1 MENGSATSGRA
12 TNASALKER
21 LREAARRALRPTGP
35 APRLTRRGQYFDLLV
50 AAAFAI
56 ATVYYA
62 LDVADNQVREVLLG
76 VGRAVQPSGTDARIA
91 LSALAL
97 AASGALMLRRR
108 HPLAVLCVVTCAALL
123 TPQDVQRLT
132 FYPLVVAVYSAAAYS
147 PYRVPALTAVPTAV
161 LLVFAS
167 GTSTTHVYPY
177 QPGIV
182 PNEYVALWILG
193 PLAMAAN
200 GLRTW
205 RVRTDEGR
213 ARLAAVEREQAEA
226 LHRAVAE
233 ERARI
238 ARELHDVVTHNV
250 SVMVIQAGA
259 ARRVMR
265 VVPDEADE
273 ALLAVEASGR
283 AAMTELRHVMGL
295 LTMDGTGHGATRAD
309 DPAPRAGD
317 LAPQPDLDQLETLV
331 GRVRDTGLP
340 VDLKVVGPAR
350 PMPSGIGLT
359 AYRVVQE
366 ALTNTVKHASGA
378 KATVC
383 VEYAPD
389 RLRVEVSD
397 TGGSPGP
404 GASAGNGRGLLGLR
418 ERLSV
423 YDGTLHSGRRLTG
436 GYRVEALIPLE
447 AP

>member
-1 MENGSATSGRA
+1 M
-12 TNASALKER
+12 TNETTAADR

-35 APRLTRRGQYFDLLV
+35 APGPTRRGRRFDLAV
-50 AAAFAI
+50 AAAFAVT
-56 ATVYYA
+56 TVYYA
-62 LDVADNQVREVLLG
+62 VDVTNNQVREVLPG
-76 VGRAVQPSGTDARIA
+76 VEKVVQPSGTDAAVA

-97 AASGALMLRRR
+97 VTSGALVQRRR
-108 HPLAVLCVVTCAALL
+108 YPLGVLCVVACLALL
-123 TPQDVQRLT
+123 TPQDVARLT

-147 PYRVPALTAVPTAV
+147 PYRIPTLVAVPTAV
-161 LLVFAS
+161 LLVYTS

-182 PNEYVALWILG
+182 PNEYVVLWILG
-193 PLAMAAN
+193 PLALAAN

-213 ARLAAVEREQAEA
+213 ARLTAVEHEQAEA
-226 LHRAVAE
+226 LRRAVAE

-265 VVPDEADE
+265 AVPDDADE

-283 AAMTELRHVMGL
+283 AAMTDLRHVMGL
-295 LTMDGTGHGATRAD
+295 LTMDSGSRNAHRAES
-309 DPAPRAGD
+309 
-317 LAPQPDLDQLETLV
+317 LTPQPGLEQLETLV

-340 VDLKVVGPAR
+340 VDLEITGAAR
-350 PMPSGIGLT
+350 PVPPGIGLT

-366 ALTNTVKHASGA
+366 ALTNTVKHASGSH
-378 KATVC
+378 ATVS
-383 VEYAPD
+383 VEFAPD

-397 TGGSPGP
+397 TGGPPGP
-404 GASAGNGRGLLGLR
+404 GAATGNGRGLLGLR

-423 YDGTLHSGRRLTG
+423 YDGTLDTGRRLTG

-447 AP
+447 AL

>member
-1 MENGSATSGRA
+1 M
-12 TNASALKER
+12 TNETTVVDR
-21 LREAARRALRPTGP
+21 LRGAARRTLRPTGP
-35 APRLTRRGQYFDLLV
+35 VPRLTRRGRQFDVTV
-50 AAAFAI
+50 AAAFAVT
-56 ATVYYA
+56 TVFYA
-62 LDVADNQVREVLLG
+62 VDVTNNQVREVLPG
-76 VGRAVQPSGTDARIA
+76 VERVVQPSGTDAAVA

-97 AASGALMLRRR
+97 VTSGSLIQRRR
-108 HPLAVLCVVTCAALL
+108 YPLGVLCVVACLALL
-123 TPQDVQRLT
+123 TPQDVARLT

-147 PYRVPALTAVPTAV
+147 PYRIPTLVAVPTAV
-161 LLVFAS
+161 LLVYTS

-182 PNEYVALWILG
+182 PNEYVVLWILG

-213 ARLAAVEREQAEA
+213 ARLTAVEHEQAEA
-226 LHRAVAE
+226 LRRAVAE

-265 VVPDEADE
+265 AVPDEADE

-283 AAMTELRHVMGL
+283 AAMTDLRHVMGL
-295 LTMDGTGHGATRAD
+295 LTMDGGGQHADRAES
-309 DPAPRAGD
+309 
-317 LAPQPDLDQLETLV
+317 LTPQPGLEQLETLV

-340 VDLKVVGPAR
+340 VDLEITGAAR
-350 PMPSGIGLT
+350 PVPPGIGLT

-366 ALTNTVKHASGA
+366 ALTNTVKHASGSR
-378 KATVC
+378 ATVS
-383 VEYAPD
+383 VEYTPD

-397 TGGSPGP
+397 TGGPPGP
-404 GASAGNGRGLLGLR
+404 GAATGNGRGLLGLR

-423 YDGTLHSGRRLTG
+423 YDGTLDTGRRLTG

-447 AP
+447 AL

>member
-1 MENGSATSGRA
+1 VTNKATVVD
-12 TNASALKER
+12 R
-21 LREAARRALRPTGP
+21 LREAARGALRPTGP
-35 APRLTRRGQYFDLLV
+35 APHLTRRGWQFDLAV
-50 AAAFAI
+50 ALAFAV

-62 LDVADNQVREVLLG
+62 IDVADHQIREVLPG
-76 VGRAVQPSGTDARIA
+76 VGEAIEPSGTDARVA

-97 AASGALMLRRR
+97 VTSGALILRRR
-108 HPLAVLCVVTCAALL
+108 YPLAVLCTVTCLALL
-123 TPQDVQRLT
+123 TPQDVARLT

-147 PYRVPALTAVPTAV
+147 PYRIPTLAAVPAAV
-161 LLVFAS
+161 LLVYTS

-182 PNEYVALWILG
+182 PNEYVVLWILG

-213 ARLAAVEREQAEA
+213 ARLTAVEREQTEA
-226 LHRAVAE
+226 LRRAVVE

-265 VVPDEADE
+265 AVPDEADE
-273 ALLAVEASGR
+273 ALLAVEAGGR

-295 LTMDGTGHGATRAD
+295 LTMDS
-309 DPAPRAGD
+309 GD
-317 LAPQPDLDQLETLV
+317 QDASRTESLTPQPGLEQLETLI

-340 VDLKVVGPAR
+340 VVLTITGAAR
-350 PMPSGIGLT
+350 PMPHGIGLT

-378 KATVC
+378 SATVS
-383 VEYAPD
+383 VEYGPD

-397 TGGSPGP
+397 TGGDPGP
-404 GASAGNGRGLLGLR
+404 GAATGNGRGLLGLR

-423 YDGTLHSGRRLTG
+423 YDGTLCTGRRLTG

>member
-1 MENGSATSGRA
+1 M
-12 TNASALKER
+12 TNETTAVDR

-35 APRLTRRGQYFDLLV
+35 APRLTRRGRQFDLVV
-50 AAAFAI
+50 AVAFAVG
-56 ATVYYA
+56 TVYYA
-62 LDVADNQVREVLLG
+62 IDVADNQIREVLPG
-76 VGRAVQPSGTDARIA
+76 VAKAVQPSGTDARVA

-97 AASGALMLRRR
+97 VTSGALVLRRR
-108 HPLAVLCVVTCAALL
+108 YPLAVLCAVTCLALL
-123 TPQDVQRLT
+123 TPQDVARLT

-147 PYRVPALTAVPTAV
+147 PYRIPTLAAVPTAV
-161 LLVFAS
+161 LLVYTS

-182 PNEYVALWILG
+182 PNEYVVLWILG

-213 ARLAAVEREQAEA
+213 ARLTAVEREQAET
-226 LHRAVAE
+226 LRRAVAE

-265 VVPDEADE
+265 AVPDEADE

-295 LTMDGTGHGATRAD
+295 LTMDSGNQDAT
-309 DPAPRAGD
+309 
-317 LAPQPDLDQLETLV
+317 LAENLTPQPGLEQLETLI

-340 VDLKVVGPAR
+340 VDLKITGAAR
-350 PMPSGIGLT
+350 PIPPGIGLT

-378 KATVC
+378 QATVS

-389 RLRVEVSD
+389 RLRVDVSD
-397 TGGSPGP
+397 TGGAPGL
-404 GASAGNGRGLLGLR
+404 GAATGNGRGLLGLR

-423 YDGTLHSGRRLTG
+423 YDGTLHTGRRLTG

>member
-1 MENGSATSGRA
+1 MTDRLGET
-12 TNASALKER
+12 ALKDR
-21 LREAARRALRPTGP
+21 LAEVARRTLRPTGP
-35 APRLTRRGQYFDLLV
+35 APRPTRRGRHFDLLV

-62 LDVADNQVREVLLG
+62 IDVADGQIREVLPG
-76 VGRAVQPSGTDARIA
+76 VGRAVGPSGTDARIA
-91 LSALAL
+91 LGALAL
-97 AASGALMLRRR
+97 TTSGALVLRRR
-108 HPLAVLCVVTCAALL
+108 YPLAVLCVVTCAALV
-123 TPQDVQRLT
+123 TPHDVQRLT

-147 PYRVPALTAVPTAV
+147 PYRIPALTAVPTAV

-167 GTSTTHVYPY
+167 GTSTTRVYPSE
-177 QPGIV
+177 PGIV

-213 ARLAAVEREQAEA
+213 TRLAAVEREQAEA

-265 VVPDEADE
+265 AVPDEADE

-295 LTMDGTGHGATRAD
+295 LTMDGGSQDATHAEN
-309 DPAPRAGD
+309 
-317 LAPQPDLDQLETLV
+317 LAPQPGLDQLDTLI

-340 VDLKVVGPAR
+340 VDLKVSGTTR

-378 KATVC
+378 QATVC

-397 TGGSPGP
+397 TGGPPGP
-404 GASAGNGRGLLGLR
+404 GAATGNGRGLLGLR
-418 ERLSV
+418 ERLAV
-423 YDGTLHSGRRLTG
+423 YDGTLHTGRRLTG

-447 AP
+447 TP

>member
-1 MENGSATSGRA
+1 M
-12 TNASALKER
+12 TNETTAGHR
-21 LREAARRALRPTGP
+21 LRAAAGRALRPTGS
-35 APRLTRRGQYFDLLV
+35 APRLTRRGRQFDLLV
-50 AAAFAI
+50 AMAFAVT
-56 ATVYYA
+56 TVYYA
-62 LDVADNQVREVLLG
+62 IDVADNQIREVLPG
-76 VGRAVQPSGTDARIA
+76 VQKAVQPSGTDAAIA

-97 AASGALMLRRR
+97 VTSGALIQRRR
-108 HPLAVLCVVTCAALL
+108 YPLAVLCVVTCLAML
-123 TPQDVQRLT
+123 TPQDVARLT

-147 PYRVPALTAVPTAV
+147 PYRIPTLAAVPTAV
-161 LLVFAS
+161 LLVYTS

-182 PNEYVALWILG
+182 PNEYVVLWILG

-213 ARLAAVEREQAEA
+213 ARLTAVEREQAEA
-226 LHRAVAE
+226 LRRAVDE

-265 VVPDEADE
+265 AVPDEADE

-295 LTMDGTGHGATRAD
+295 LTMGGGNEEATRAEN
-309 DPAPRAGD
+309 
-317 LAPQPDLDQLETLV
+317 LTPQPGLEQLETLI
-331 GRVRDTGLP
+331 GRVRDTGVP
-340 VDLKVVGPAR
+340 VALEITGAVR
-350 PMPSGIGLT
+350 PMPPGIELT

-378 KATVC
+378 SATVS

-397 TGGSPGP
+397 TGGRPGP
-404 GASAGNGRGLLGLR
+404 GVATGNGRGLLGLR

-423 YDGTLHSGRRLTG
+423 YDGTLRTGQRLTG

>member
-1 MENGSATSGRA
+1 M
-12 TNASALKER
+12 TNETTPVER
-21 LREAARRALRPTGP
+21 LREAARGALRPTGP
-35 APRLTRRGQYFDLLV
+35 APRLTRRGRQFDLVV
-50 AAAFAI
+50 AAAFAVT
-56 ATVYYA
+56 TVYYA
-62 LDVADNQVREVLLG
+62 IDVADNQIREVLPG
-76 VGRAVQPSGTDARIA
+76 VERAVHPSGTHAQVA

-97 AASGALMLRRR
+97 ATSGALVLRRR
-108 HPLAVLCVVTCAALL
+108 YPLAVLCAVTCLALL
-123 TPQDVQRLT
+123 TPQDVARLT

-147 PYRVPALTAVPTAV
+147 PYRTPTLAAVPTAV
-161 LLVFAS
+161 LLVYTS
-167 GTSTTHVYPY
+167 GSSTTHVYPY

-182 PNEYVALWILG
+182 PNEYVVLWILG

-205 RVRTDEGR
+205 RVRSDEGR
-213 ARLAAVEREQAEA
+213 VRLTAVEREQAEA
-226 LHRAVAE
+226 LRRAVDE

-265 VVPDEADE
+265 AVPDEADE

-295 LTMDGTGHGATRAD
+295 LTMDSGDQDATHAEN
-309 DPAPRAGD
+309 
-317 LAPQPDLDQLETLV
+317 LAPQPGLEQLETLI

-340 VDLKVVGPAR
+340 VDLKITGTAR
-350 PMPSGIGLT
+350 PMPPGIGLT

-378 KATVC
+378 RATVS
-383 VEYAPD
+383 VEYDPD

-397 TGGSPGP
+397 TGGPPGP
-404 GASAGNGRGLLGLR
+404 GATSGNGRGLLGLR

-423 YDGTLHSGRRLTG
+423 YDGTLRTGRRLTG

>member
-1 MENGSATSGRA
+1 M
-12 TNASALKER
+12 TNKTTAVDR

-35 APRLTRRGQYFDLLV
+35 APRLTRRGWQFDLVV
-50 AAAFAI
+50 AAAFAV

-62 LDVADNQVREVLLG
+62 IDVADNQIREVLPG
-76 VGRAVQPSGTDARIA
+76 VGRAIHPSGTDARVA
-91 LSALAL
+91 LSVLAL
-97 AASGALMLRRR
+97 VTSGALVLRRR
-108 HPLAVLCVVTCAALL
+108 HPLAVLCIVTGAALL

-147 PYRVPALTAVPTAV
+147 PYRIPTLAAVPTAV
-161 LLVFAS
+161 LLVYTSGAS
-167 GTSTTHVYPY
+167 TNHVYPY

-182 PNEYVALWILG
+182 PNEYVVLWVLG

-213 ARLAAVEREQAEA
+213 ARLTAVEREQAEA
-226 LHRAVAE
+226 LRRAVDE

-265 VVPDEADE
+265 AVPDEADE

-295 LTMDGTGHGATRAD
+295 LTMDSGNQDATCAEN
-309 DPAPRAGD
+309 
-317 LAPQPDLDQLETLV
+317 LTPQPDLEQLETLI

-340 VDLKVVGPAR
+340 VDLKITGAAR
-350 PMPSGIGLT
+350 PMPPGIGLT

-378 KATVC
+378 HATVC

-397 TGGSPGP
+397 IGGPPGP
-404 GASAGNGRGLLGLR
+404 GAATGNGRGLLGLR

-423 YDGTLHSGRRLTG
+423 YDGTLHTGRRLTG

>member
-1 MENGSATSGRA
+1 M
-12 TNASALKER
+12 TNETTVVDRVRK
-21 LREAARRALRPTGP
+21 AARRALRPTGP
-35 APRLTRRGQYFDLLV
+35 APRLTRRGRQFDLAL
-50 AAAFAI
+50 AAAFAVT
-56 ATVYYA
+56 TVYYA
-62 LDVADNQVREVLLG
+62 VDVADNQVREILPG
-76 VGRAVQPSGTDARIA
+76 VGKAIHPAGMPAAIA

-97 AASGALMLRRR
+97 VTSGALVMRRR
-108 HPLAVLCVVTCAALL
+108 FPLAVLCAVTCLALL
-123 TPQDVQRLT
+123 TPQDVARLT

-147 PYRVPALTAVPTAV
+147 PYRIPALVALPTAV
-161 LLVFAS
+161 LLVYTS
-167 GTSTTHVYPY
+167 GSSTTHVYPY

-182 PNEYVALWILG
+182 PNEYVVLWILG

-213 ARLAAVEREQAEA
+213 ARLTAVEHEQAAA
-226 LHRAVAE
+226 LRRAVAE

-265 VVPDEADE
+265 AVPDEADE

-283 AAMTELRHVMGL
+283 AAMTDLRHVMGL
-295 LTMDGTGHGATRAD
+295 LTMDGDDHAAD
-309 DPAPRAGD
+309 HAADRGGE
-317 LAPQPDLDQLETLV
+317 LAPQPGLKQLETLV

-340 VDLKVVGPAR
+340 VDLEVTGVAR
-350 PMPSGIGLT
+350 PVPPGIGLT

-366 ALTNTVKHASGA
+366 ALTNTVKHAAGA
-378 KATVC
+378 RAAVH
-383 VEYAPD
+383 VEYSPGL
-389 RLRVEVSD
+389 LRVEVSD
-397 TGGSPGP
+397 TGGAPGP
-404 GASAGNGRGLLGLR
+404 GAAAGNGRGLLGLR

-423 YDGTLHSGRRLTG
+423 YDGTLDTGRRLTG

>member
-1 MENGSATSGRA
+1 MPVTNETTAAGRP
-12 TNASALKER
+12 
-21 LREAARRALRPTGP
+21 REAARRALRPTGP
-35 APRLTRRGQYFDLLV
+35 APRLTRRGRQFDVMV
-50 AAAFAI
+50 AVAFAVT
-56 ATVYYA
+56 TVYYA
-62 LDVADNQVREVLLG
+62 IDVTNNQVREVLPG
-76 VGRAVQPSGTDARIA
+76 VEKVVQPSGTDAAVA

-97 AASGALMLRRR
+97 VTSGALIRRR
-108 HPLAVLCVVTCAALL
+108 RYPLGVLCVVACLALL
-123 TPQDVQRLT
+123 TPQDVARLT

-147 PYRVPALTAVPTAV
+147 PYRIPTLVAVPTAV
-161 LLVFAS
+161 LLVYTS
-167 GTSTTHVYPY
+167 GSSTTHVYPY

-182 PNEYVALWILG
+182 PNEYVVLWILG

-213 ARLAAVEREQAEA
+213 ARLTAVEREQAEA
-226 LHRAVAE
+226 LRRAVAE

-265 VVPDEADE
+265 AVPDEADE

-283 AAMTELRHVMGL
+283 AAMTDLRHVMGL
-295 LTMDGTGHGATRAD
+295 LTMDSGSQNADRAEK
-309 DPAPRAGD
+309 
-317 LAPQPDLDQLETLV
+317 LTPQPGLEQLETLV
-331 GRVRDTGLP
+331 GRVRETGLP
-340 VDLKVVGPAR
+340 VDLEITGAAR
-350 PMPSGIGLT
+350 PVPPGIGLT

-366 ALTNTVKHASGA
+366 ALTNTVKHACGA
-378 KATVC
+378 HATVS

-397 TGGSPGP
+397 TGGLPGP
-404 GASAGNGRGLLGLR
+404 GAATGNGRGLLGLR

-423 YDGTLHSGRRLTG
+423 YDGTLDTGRRLTG

-447 AP
+447 AL

>member
-1 MENGSATSGRA
+1 VAVTNGTTAVD
-12 TNASALKER
+12 R
-21 LREAARRALRPTGP
+21 LREAARHALRPTGP
-35 APRLTRRGQYFDLLV
+35 APQLTRRSRQFDLVV
-50 AAAFAI
+50 AAAFAVS
-56 ATVYYA
+56 TVYYA
-62 LDVADNQVREVLLG
+62 NDVADNQIREVLPG
-76 VGRAVQPSGTDARIA
+76 VGMAIHPSGTGARVA
-91 LSALAL
+91 LSVLAL
-97 AASGALMLRRR
+97 VTSGALVWRRR
-108 HPLAVLCVVTCAALL
+108 YPLAVLFIVTGAALL
-123 TPQDVQRLT
+123 TPEDVARLT

-147 PYRVPALTAVPTAV
+147 PYRIPTLAAVPTAV
-161 LLVFAS
+161 LLVYTS
-167 GTSTTHVYPY
+167 GASTTHVYPY

-182 PNEYVALWILG
+182 PNEYVVLWVLG

-213 ARLAAVEREQAEA
+213 ARLTAVEREQAES
-226 LHRAVAE
+226 LRRAVDE

-265 VVPDEADE
+265 AVPDEADE

-295 LTMDGTGHGATRAD
+295 LTMDSGDQDATHTEN
-309 DPAPRAGD
+309 
-317 LAPQPDLDQLETLV
+317 LTPQPSLEQLEILI

-340 VDLKVVGPAR
+340 VDLKITGAAR
-350 PMPSGIGLT
+350 TMPPGIGLT

-378 KATVC
+378 SATVS

-397 TGGSPGP
+397 TGGPPGP
-404 GASAGNGRGLLGLR
+404 GAATGNGRGLLGLR

-423 YDGTLHSGRRLTG
+423 YDGTLHTGRRLTG

>member
-1 MENGSATSGRA
+1 M
-12 TNASALKER
+12 TNETTAVDR
-21 LREAARRALRPTGP
+21 VRGAARRALLPTGP
-35 APRLTRRGQYFDLLV
+35 APRLTRRGRQFDLAV
-50 AAAFAI
+50 AAVFAVT
-56 ATVYYA
+56 TVYYA
-62 LDVADNQVREVLLG
+62 VDVSDNQVREILPG
-76 VGRAVQPSGTDARIA
+76 VGRAIHPAGTPAAIA

-97 AASGALMLRRR
+97 VTSGALVMRRR
-108 HPLAVLCVVTCAALL
+108 FPLAVLCAVTCLALL
-123 TPQDVQRLT
+123 TPQDVARLT

-147 PYRVPALTAVPTAV
+147 PYRIPTLVALPTAV
-161 LLVFAS
+161 LLVYTS
-167 GTSTTHVYPY
+167 GSSTTHVYPY

-182 PNEYVALWILG
+182 PNEYVVLWVLG

-213 ARLAAVEREQAEA
+213 ARLTAVEHEQAGA
-226 LHRAVAE
+226 LRRAVAE

-265 VVPDEADE
+265 AVPDDADE

-283 AAMTELRHVMGL
+283 AAMTDLRHVMGL
-295 LTMDGTGHGATRAD
+295 LTMDGGGQDAD
-309 DPAPRAGD
+309 RAGD
-317 LAPQPDLDQLETLV
+317 LAPQPGLEQLETLV

-340 VDLKVVGPAR
+340 VGLEVSGVAR
-350 PMPSGIGLT
+350 PVPPGIGLT
-359 AYRVVQE
+359 VYRVVQE

-378 KATVC
+378 RASVR
-383 VEYAPD
+383 VEYSPD
-389 RLRVEVSD
+389 LLRVEVCD
-397 TGGSPGP
+397 TGGVPGP
-404 GASAGNGRGLLGLR
+404 GAVAGHGRGLLGLR

-423 YDGTLHSGRRLTG
+423 YDGTLDNGRRLTG